1 MFYNNTFDNNYLNFT
16 SSILNDEQDIFP
28 NFAFVMDNMNSK
40 NDIFSGLKNCNFD
53 QKDEIESMLG
63 SNNEEENEE
72 EEKFSTSVGTKLF
85 SSPEQATS
93 ENYDYRTDIYSLGM
107 VIALLFSVFTT
118 AHHERDLLDK
128 MRKRNLDGIILPP
141 ALKALLLRCLGP
153 EQERP
158 SLDELQRCLKEQLKP
173 TKERKVRSDSPLRLE
188 RRQGRGESVE
198 VLMIESR

>member
-1 MFYNNTFDNNYLNFT
+1 MSLQIIAGMAYLHSKRIIHRDIKLHNIMLDPEGNCKIIDFGLAKRVKHWKT
-16 SSILNDEQDIFP
+16 SIVEHLPKET
-28 NFAFVMDNMNSK
+28 A
-40 NDIFSGLKNCNFD
+40 
-53 QKDEIESMLG
+53 
-63 SNNEEENEE
+63 ENEE

-128 MRKRNLDGIILPP
+128 MRKRNLDGIILPL

-158 SLDELQRCLKEQLKP
+158 SLAELQRCLKEQLKP